1 MAAPIYQLKVA
12 LQDIKPSIWRRIEV
26 PSDTTLYLL
35 HRTIQGAMGWT
46 NSHLNQF
53 TTSDRKYYGIP
64 SDDDFHDVADERNV
78 KIDAVL
84 QQEKDTVYYEY
95 DFGDGWQHKITLE
108 KIIEPQAGL
117 AYPRLTDGKNACPP
131 EDCGGPWG
139 YMNLIEVLKK
149 PKHPEHES
157 MLGWIGFESGDK
169 WKPEAFDLEA
179 RQKEMMKSYNFGIK
193 NKGKEFN
200 F

>member
-53 TTSDRKYYGIP
+53 ITRDGEYYGIP
-64 SDDDFHDVADERNV
+64 SDDAFYDVTDER
-78 KIDAVL
+78 KIKIGHVL
-84 QQEKDTVYYEY
+84 HKEKDSMYYEY
-95 DFGDGWQHKITLE
+95 DFGDGWNHKVVLE
-108 KIIEPQAGL
+108 KILESEKGRT
-117 AYPRLTDGKNACPP
+117 YPRLVKGKSACPP
-131 EDCGGPWG
+131 EDCGGVWG
-139 YMNLIEVLKK
+139 YADLVETLKN
-149 PKHPEHES
+149 PKHPEHED
-157 MLGWIGFESGDK
+157 MLEWLEIESGDEFN
-169 WKPEAFDLEA
+169 PEAFDLEA
-179 RQKEMMKSYNFGIK
+179 RQKEMMKSYHFGIK